1 MGCLEV
7 NLVLPFEACGSCA
20 IRSWALAINY
30 TLCVIFVFILCLM
43 LSYERVDPQRGW
55 CLLKGSVFG
64 MFRSHKNWWSWLRM
78 SMRNMESRNQ
88 FCLRPFPMLLKSLG
102 NPCKSLQSM
111 RLCRI
116 SSSCKPLWPH
126 SSWCYCR
133 WSIDSKVK
141 KDESLQVASLM
152 YVHRKNVTAG
162 IQREW
167 IFSSN
172 FFLLQTSRSQI
183 PCLMGRAFRGRAM
196 GVSFAGCGWTT
207 SLWFCSRDL
216 CRGIFSRCFVERHSS
231 VGIQQNWR

>member
-1 MGCLEV
+1 MPLGLG
-7 NLVLPFEACGSCA
+7 PW
-20 IRSWALAINY
+20 RSTTHFALS
-30 TLCVIFVFILCLM
+30 
-43 LSYERVDPQRGW
+43 LSSSFAW
-55 CLLKGSVFG
+55 CCPTREWTRNASDVCWTDYVFG
-64 MFRSHKNWWSWLRM
+64 IFRSHKNWWSWLRM

-88 FCLRPFPMLLKSLG
+88 FCLRPFPMLLKSLR

-126 SSWCYCR
+126 CSWCYCR
-133 WSIDSKVK
+133 WSIDSKGK

-152 YVHRKNVTAG
+152 YVHRKNVKAG

-167 IFSSN
+167 IFSST
-172 FFLLQTSRSQI
+172 FFLFQISRSQI
-183 PCLMGRAFRGRAM
+183 PCLMGRAFRGRAV

-216 CRGIFSRCFVERHSS
+216 CRGIFSRCIFERHSS
-231 VGIQQNWR
+231 VGIEDGVQNMCFNIQWYSM